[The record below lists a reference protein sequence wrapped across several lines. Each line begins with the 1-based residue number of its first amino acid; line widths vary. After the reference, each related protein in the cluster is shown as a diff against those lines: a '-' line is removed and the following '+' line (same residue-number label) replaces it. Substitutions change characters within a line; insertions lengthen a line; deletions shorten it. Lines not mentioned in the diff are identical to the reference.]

1 MPKDSADKMILSVH
15 YYTPSAFCISMDS
28 SSNWYS
34 YTWGT
39 QKDYSELK
47 GKFDLLY
54 DNFISKGIP
63 VIVGEYGCVRGKDE
77 QSRLAWLS
85 SVAIVCKNYGCTPVL
100 WDTGHEISRY
110 NPFAMTEVLSI
121 ANTLSGISAE

>member
-1 MPKDSADKMILSVH
+1 MTGIR
-15 YYTPSAFCISMDS
+15 IR
-28 SSNWYS
+28 
-34 YTWGT
+34 GE

-63 VIVGEYGCVRGKDE
+63 VVVGEYGCVRGKDE

-85 SVAIVCKNYGCTPVL
+85 SVAIVCKITVVL
-100 WDTGHEISRY
+100 RFCGIQDTK
-110 NPFAMTEVLSI
+110 
-121 ANTLSGISAE
+121 